1 MADPTQP
8 PCNLAAKLRAVI
20 DGESDPI
27 DAIATAPEARC

>member
-20 DGESDPI
+20 DDESDSI
-27 DAIATAPEARC
+27 NAIATASEARC